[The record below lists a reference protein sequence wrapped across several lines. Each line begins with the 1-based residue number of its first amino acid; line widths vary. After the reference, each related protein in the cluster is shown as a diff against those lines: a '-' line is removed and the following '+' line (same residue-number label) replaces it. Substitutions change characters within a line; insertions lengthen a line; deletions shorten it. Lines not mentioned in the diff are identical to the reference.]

1 MLLSEEFKRVN
12 TSLFANFLYY
22 VRDLLF
28 NFKVVYPLSG
38 HCYALKQV
46 FHEVF
51 SFVVKKNVKGVKVV
65 RNINL

>member
-12 TSLFANFLYY
+12 TSLFVNFLYY

-28 NFKVVYPLSG
+28 NYKVVYPLSG
-38 HCYALKQV
+38 HCHSLKQV

-51 SFVVKKNVKGVKVV
+51 SFVVKSMSKGSRSFV
-65 RNINL
+65 I